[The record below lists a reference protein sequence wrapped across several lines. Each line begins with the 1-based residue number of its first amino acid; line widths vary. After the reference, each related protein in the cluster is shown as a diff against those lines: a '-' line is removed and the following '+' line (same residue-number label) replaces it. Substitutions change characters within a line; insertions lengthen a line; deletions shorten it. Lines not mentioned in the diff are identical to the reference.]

1 MSAAE
6 WCLRQSVWTSLHER
20 IRRQNRRND
29 TDDLLQTALMHLF
42 ERGLDGI
49 EHPEAYVLR
58 AARNLAIDRTRREA
72 RLRVGSLD
80 DDTSAEPVCAAPGP
94 ERIVLGR
101 EQLRRVRTA
110 FNALD
115 PRTARIFLM
124 HRLDDLTYSQIAAA
138 LSLSVSTIEKS
149 MARALA
155 HLAMALL
162 TDTAVD
168 A

>member
-1 MSAAE
+1 M
-6 WCLRQSVWTSLHER
+6 HER

-72 RLRVGSLD
+72 RLRVASLD

-115 PRTARIFLM
+115 PRTTRIFLM
-124 HRLDDLTYSQIAAA
+124 HRLDDLTYSQIASAF
-138 LSLSVSTIEKS
+138 SLSVSTIEKS